1 MYANRMGNNHGGQRR
16 HILLVVRWPV
26 GGIRTFLKYL
36 ITFFPSENYR
46 FSILGVST
54 EGMDALKE
62 ELGDRVERWVL
73 VPPEGNVVP
82 KLLTQARSLYRQH
95 HFDAVHAHGFTSAI
109 ACLFLGLTTRARLIC
124 TSHDV
129 LNPQQ
134 FRGAKGWI
142 RRAILGAALARCS
155 VVHSVSHDAEANL
168 LSEFPAVRRKSRVI
182 SNGVNVELFSA
193 AQPVD
198 LHAAHGIDR
207 DVKIVG
213 FFGRF
218 MGQKGFKHLIGA
230 IDSLAQQ
237 GDAPAFH
244 VVCFGSGA
252 FIREEQIEIRRR
264 GLESSFT
271 FSPFIPDVSGA
282 MKGCDLIAM
291 PSLWE
296 ACPLQPMEALCA
308 GVPFVGTDCI
318 GLREV
323 LSNTPA
329 VVVKSGDARALAN
342 GMLECLKL
350 GRKPFEAFTVE
361 AKERFDVRHTAS
373 GVYDMYE
380 KVMN

>member
-1 MYANRMGNNHGGQRR
+1 MNSERK

-36 ITFFPSENYR
+36 IAFFPAENYR
-46 FSILGVST
+46 FSVIGVST
-54 EGMDALKE
+54 EGMGALRE
-62 ELGDRVERWVL
+62 ELGDLIERWVL
-73 VPPEGNVVP
+73 IPADGRVV
-82 KLLTQARSLYRQH
+82 LRLSMEARSLYKQYE
-95 HFDAVHAHGFTSAI
+95 FDAVHAHGFTSVI

-142 RRAILGAALARCS
+142 RRAILGAALARCR

-168 LSEFPAVRRKSRVI
+168 LSEFPAVRRKSRVV

-198 LHAAHGIDR
+198 LHAAHGINR

-230 IDSLAQQ
+230 IDSLVQQ
-237 GDAPAFH
+237 SDAPALH

-350 GRKPFEAFTVE
+350 GRKPFEAFAVE